1 MLHLWLFLWV
11 NICIFKAGTLT
22 YILWQILQDL
32 AFSLLIDKC
41 VCLCRERF
49 ELVAKCFPHC
59 SHLCLDTSGL
69 ELIFD
74 LPSLFNM
81 ESTVKDLIEQTGGDR
96 DDEDDTD
103 DTDTSEVVGER
114 GGDKE
119 HSLELE

>member
-1 MLHLWLFLWV
+1 M
-11 NICIFKAGTLT
+11 
-22 YILWQILQDL
+22 
-32 AFSLLIDKC
+32 
-41 VCLCRERF
+41 
-49 ELVAKCFPHC
+49 AKCFPHC

-81 ESTVKDLIEQTGGDR
+81 ESTVKDLIEQIGGDR
-96 DDEDDTD
+96 DDED